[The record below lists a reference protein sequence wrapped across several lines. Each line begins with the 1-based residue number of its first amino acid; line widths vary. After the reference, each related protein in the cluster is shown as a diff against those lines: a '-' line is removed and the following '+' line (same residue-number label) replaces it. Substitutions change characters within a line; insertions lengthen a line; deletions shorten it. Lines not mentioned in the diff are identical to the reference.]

1 MRDEKVAYLG
11 LLQLFYPRIMF
22 STPPTLPLF
31 ILLHGT
37 CFNGAQWRVYEELLA
52 DVVEVY
58 APDLPG
64 HGARAK
70 KPFSMAAARRV
81 VHEAVRAAGNRPV
94 ILGGH
99 SLGGFVAMN
108 YATLHHRHLSGLA
121 LMGSATE
128 PRCRASVTFRMVARI
143 WEAMGA
149 ERVRRM
155 HEQTLGRHADAR
167 VWSAITEQGEQFGAV
182 RAAWWQVM
190 AQSGSWQLRRVSCPT
205 LVLGGRQDVL
215 HLQAG
220 RFAAAAPRGKAV
232 TVPWRGH
239 LWPLT
244 HPEEVA
250 AHLRRFIVQ
259 ECMGIASSPT

>member
-1 MRDEKVAYLG
+1 MPSA
-11 LLQLFYPRIMF
+11 
-22 STPPTLPLF
+22 TPALPLF

-37 CFNGAQWRVYEELLA
+37 CFNSGQWELYKELLA
-52 DVVEVY
+52 DAAEVV

-64 HGARAK
+64 HGVRAAQ
-70 KPFSMAAARRV
+70 PFSMAAARRV
-81 VHEAVRAAGNRPV
+81 VHEAVQAAGERPV

-99 SLGGFVAMN
+99 SLGGFVAMQ
-108 YATLHHRHLSGLA
+108 YAALHHRRLSGLA

-128 PRCRASVTFRMVARI
+128 PRCRASVSFRMVARL
-143 WEAMGA
+143 WEVMGA
-149 ERVRRM
+149 ERVRQS
-155 HEQTLGRHADAR
+155 HERTVGRYADAR
-167 VWSAITEQGEQFGAV
+167 VWRAISERGEQFGAV

-259 ECMGIASSPT
+259 ECMSIPSSPA

>member
-1 MRDEKVAYLG
+1 MSA
-11 LLQLFYPRIMF
+11 
-22 STPPTLPLF
+22 STLPLF

-37 CFNGAQWRVYEELLA
+37 CFNSGQWQLYKELLA
-52 DVVEVY
+52 DAAEVV

-64 HGARAK
+64 HGARAAQ
-70 KPFSMAAARRV
+70 PFSMAAARRV
-81 VHEAVRAAGNRPV
+81 VHEAVQAAGERPV

-99 SLGGFVAMN
+99 SLGGFVAME
-108 YATLHHRHLSGLA
+108 YAALHHRRLSGLA

-128 PRCRASVTFRMVARI
+128 PRCRASVSFRMVARL
-143 WEAMGA
+143 WEVMGA
-149 ERVRRM
+149 ERVRQS
-155 HEQTLGRHADAR
+155 HERTVGRYADAR
-167 VWSAITEQGEQFGAV
+167 VWRAITERGEQFGAV

-220 RFAAAAPRGKAV
+220 RFAAAAPRGEAV

-239 LWPLT
+239 LWSLT

-259 ECMGIASSPT
+259 ECMSIPSSPA